1 MCTRRRGADIGPDP
15 QFVQPREN
23 PPERTGGLCPRAT
36 SSSSYIF
43 FAFFFFLPFVVA
55 FAIAALGPVAAI
67 GAVASDPDFATAP
80 PLVPLAPPVCAIA
93 PAADNANAMAA
104 TGMISTRII
113 ILPFKCVPVPK
124 TVCSNRSDASKFR
137 GEGQLVSQGSVE
149 PKAQDDVVSGRT
161 ILKCAAEGYPP
172 RLLTGCTE
180 PEVGGNH
187 CPAAC
192 GRTSRAFGAVDT
204 WEKWHI
210 CHADESP

>member
-1 MCTRRRGADIGPDP
+1 MRSSGVRGLLVYCANYRCGRLAKLSADRCRDQIRLPDLDPLFVCQACGTRGADIGPDP
-15 QFVQPREN
+15 QFVQPTEN

-80 PLVPLAPPVCAIA
+80 PLVPLAPPVCAMA
-93 PAADNANAMAA
+93 PAADNASAMAA

-124 TVCSNRSDASKFR
+124 TVCSNRSDA
-137 GEGQLVSQGSVE
+137 
-149 PKAQDDVVSGRT
+149 
-161 ILKCAAEGYPP
+161 
-172 RLLTGCTE
+172 
-180 PEVGGNH
+180 
-187 CPAAC
+187 
-192 GRTSRAFGAVDT
+192 
-204 WEKWHI
+204 
-210 CHADESP
+210 